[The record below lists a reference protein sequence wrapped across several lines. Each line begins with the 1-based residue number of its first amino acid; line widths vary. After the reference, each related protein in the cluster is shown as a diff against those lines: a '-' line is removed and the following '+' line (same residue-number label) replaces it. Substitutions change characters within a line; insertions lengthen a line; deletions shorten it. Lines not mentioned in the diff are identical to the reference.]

1 MSDYIDRERAL
12 SYIKSRTLGFLD
24 GYKKGF
30 DAGTEMITTV
40 LKIIPPADTVSVVRC
55 KNCVH
60 YAGAKVNEN
69 GCSLFCR
76 ASGMEISAEDF
87 CSHGEQSDESNT

>member
-24 GYKKGF
+24 GYKQGF

-40 LKIIPPADTVSVVRC
+40 LKIIPPADAVQVVRC

-60 YAGAKVNEN
+60 YAGAKANEK
-69 GCSLFCR
+69 GFLICP
-76 ASGMEISAEDF
+76 ASGMEITPEGF